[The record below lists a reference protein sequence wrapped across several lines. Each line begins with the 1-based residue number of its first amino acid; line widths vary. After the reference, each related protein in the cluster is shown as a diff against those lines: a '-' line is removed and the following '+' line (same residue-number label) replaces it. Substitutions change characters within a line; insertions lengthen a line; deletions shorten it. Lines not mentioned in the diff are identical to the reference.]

1 MNRNTKAKDARFS
14 QAVLAVEVLVLSL
27 LCIPLFFVT
36 SVNAGSIS
44 FFYESTSGISETSQS
59 VATIP
64 NNSRYPLEYYV
75 NVGETSRGN
84 VEYKIVAHKD
94 IGGVSSGKQ
103 LVQGICGIGGEVR
116 TTGLGGSTSP
126 VIPTSNYAS
135 ITLNGKGFIISTE
148 KFIAGAVLYNSTD
161 SIRSID
167 NTKNELVDYV
177 KRTVKEMDAKN
188 N

>member
-1 MNRNTKAKDARFS
+1 MNKNTMSKRTGFNRTLL
-14 QAVLAVEVLVLSL
+14 VIEILVLSL
-27 LCIPLFFVT
+27 LCTPLFFVT

-103 LVQGICGIGGEVR
+103 LVQGVCGIGGEVR
-116 TTGLGGSTSP
+116 TKGLGGNVSP

-135 ITLNGKGFIISTE
+135 ITLNGKGFLISTE

-161 SIRSID
+161 SMRSI
-167 NTKNELVDYV
+167 NSSKNDLVDYV
-177 KRTVKEMDAKN
+177 RRIVKEMDAN
-188 N
+188 NN